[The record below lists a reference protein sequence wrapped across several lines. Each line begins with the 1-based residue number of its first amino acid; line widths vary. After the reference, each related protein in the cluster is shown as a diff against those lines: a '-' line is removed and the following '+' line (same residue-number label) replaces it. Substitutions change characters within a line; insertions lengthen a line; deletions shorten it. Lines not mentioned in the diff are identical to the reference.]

1 MRKAVERR
9 NIQNQKR
16 KHKNKFLVTLSHLLY
31 LHKNC
36 DYGLVIFPNLTVD
49 RQHLPSTTNHRNL
62 LTCVGK
68 AAVCMVPIAVA
79 VPEFVGCCP
88 PTMVPHPATNQTLL
102 KYRCGVFRKKSTHSN
117 QQFNKL
123 IGENKSKMWKRN
135 DKEKSD
141 IARVGRMGPNSIE
154 TSKRLANA
162 DCPPP
167 KPSYLGA

>member
-16 KHKNKFLVTLSHLLY
+16 KHIYKFLVTLSHLLY

-88 PTMVPHPATNQTLL
+88 PTMVPHPATNQ
-102 KYRCGVFRKKSTHSN
+102 
-117 QQFNKL
+117 QFNKL
-123 IGENKSKMWKRN
+123 IGKIKSKMWIN
-135 DKEKSD
+135 NNKEKSY
-141 IARVGRMGPNSIE
+141 IEVKCSHGAIWSHCVSIFHG
-154 TSKRLANA
+154 SI
-162 DCPPP
+162 
-167 KPSYLGA
+167 

>member
-1 MRKAVERR
+1 MRKAVEKR

-16 KHKNKFLVTLSHLLY
+16 KHIYKFLVTLSHLLY

-88 PTMVPHPATNQTLL
+88 PTMVPHPARNQTLL
-102 KYRCGVFRKKSTHSN
+102 KYRCMFWCFQKKIDSQQSTV
-117 QQFNKL
+117 QQVDRGK
-123 IGENKSKMWKRN
+123 
-135 DKEKSD
+135 
-141 IARVGRMGPNSIE
+141 
-154 TSKRLANA
+154 
-162 DCPPP
+162 
-167 KPSYLGA
+167 